1 LTVWIAKAGAIE
13 KEPLMITLI
22 TYPANFGTR
31 SASPFCIKAEYLL
44 NMAGVPWQRQ
54 DENDPR
60 KWPKAKL
67 PAISM
72 GTNVIGDSDGIR
84 HYLETQGHKFD
95 HGLSDLEKAQAH
107 TFVRMAEEHM
117 YFHLVLDRWGN
128 DAVWPTIRDAYFK
141 DIPKLPRLI
150 VTRGLRAKL
159 MKGMMA
165 QGLGRLSPSE
175 RMDRLEPDLSA
186 ITSQLSQGRFLF
198 GDSPCVADTS
208 VASMLAAMRATP
220 IRTDLSRR
228 IASDQVLSDYINR
241 VDATLG

>member
-1 LTVWIAKAGAIE
+1 
-13 KEPLMITLI
+13 MITLI

-44 NMAGVPWQRQ
+44 NMANVPWQRQ

-67 PAISM
+67 PAITT
-72 GTNVIGDSDGIR
+72 GTEIIGDSDGIR
-84 HYLETQGHKFD
+84 HYLQAQGHNFD
-95 HGLSDLEKAQAH
+95 EGLSDLEKAQAH

-128 DAVWPTIRDAYFK
+128 DAVWPTIRDVYFK
-141 DIPKLPRLI
+141 DIPKFPRLL

-159 MKGMMA
+159 MKGMIA

-175 RMDRLEPDLSA
+175 RMDRLEPDLLA
-186 ITSQLSQGRFLF
+186 IATQLAQGKFLF
-198 GDSPCVADTS
+198 GDNPCVADAS
-208 VASMLAAMRATP
+208 VASMLTSMRATP
-220 IRTDLSRR
+220 VKTDLSRR
-228 IASDQVLSDYINR
+228 IESDQILSDYIDR
-241 VDATLG
+241 VDAALG